1 MAVVA
6 IALGSQLLQRRSVAV
21 SAIGPSPEAEPR
33 STSKPCE
40 ASPPDGAER
49 GRLAATPGQIPAR
62 GWKDIAI
69 RVWREISRHR
79 ILAVAAGVTFYALLA
94 IFPFIAAMVAIYSL
108 FADPSTI
115 GSHLESLSYVLP
127 AGALSVIGDQI
138 GRIAAQG
145 RTTLGVATIVS
156 LAVALWSANA
166 GMKAVFDALNIVYQG
181 EEKRGFFKLNAM
193 SLGFT
198 LSAIVLAIVA
208 IAAVVALP
216 PLISYLGLPQNVQDW
231 INWLRWPLLLL
242 SVSLAASVIY
252 RYGPQ
257 PQGGAMALAL
267 LGSGAVRDRVARRF
281 AAVLLVHDEFWNL
294 QRNLWVA
301 RRRRRLH
308 DLDVDHQHRPSPR
321 RRDKRRDGAS
331 DRKGHDEGRAETA
344 RRARRRHGGYGG
356 AGKRS
361 RAELRSGPAWAKIQA
376 NRHI

>member
-49 GRLAATPGQIPAR
+49 GRLAATPEQIPAR

-69 RVWREISRHR
+69 HVWREISRHR

-115 GSHLESLSYVLP
+115 GSHLETLSYVLP

-156 LAVALWSANA
+156 LAVVLWSAKA
-166 GMKAVFDALNIVYQG
+166 GMKAVFDALNIVYQE
-181 EEKRGFFKLNAM
+181 EEKRGFFKLNAV

-198 LSAIVLAIVA
+198 LCAIVLAIVA

-252 RYGPQ
+252 RYGPSRREAQ
-257 PQGGAMALAL
+257 WRWLSWGAALFAIGWLAASLLFSWYTTNFGTYNETYGSLGTAVGFMTWMWITNIAL
-267 LGSGAVRDRVARRF
+267 LLGA
-281 AAVLLVHDEFWNL
+281 EIN
-294 QRNLWVA
+294 
-301 RRRRRLH
+301 
-308 DLDVDHQHRPSPR
+308 
-321 RRDKRRDGAS
+321 
-331 DRKGHDEGRAETA
+331 AETEHQTA
-344 RRARRRHGGYGG
+344 RDTTKGGRKPLGARRRHGGYGG

-376 NRHI
+376 SRHR